1 MPLAA
6 VQNLGSNENSG
17 SLTIAVSPSRA
28 VEVGE
33 FIVITFAQ
41 RDHTITSFADNSS
54 QAGTAN
60 TYTENTSRETADPFC
75 HIYSCQVT
83 RKILASD
90 TITITCNGSG
100 GGKSMCILALTDAN
114 DASQFDVQ
122 ANAFVFNPGTA
133 YASGTTGA
141 TAQADEYAIGVC
153 TFANSIVD
161 AGTIT
166 ADSPWALQFSTV
178 PAGGGSAHG
187 SRVLTATGTYSFTG
201 DWGADPDGDQS
212 GCIAT
217 YRGTSSASSALDG
230 IDVSKFPKPKLRT
243 VA

>member
-1 MPLAA
+1 MPLSA

-17 SLTIAVSPSRA
+17 SLTIADSPSRA
-28 VEVGE
+28 IEVGE

-41 RDHTITSFADNSS
+41 RDHTITSFVDNSS
-54 QAGTAN
+54 EAGTAN
-60 TYTENTSRETADPFC
+60 TYTPDVSRQSADPFC

-83 RKILASD
+83 RKILSSN

-114 DASQFDVQ
+114 DGSQLDQ
-122 ANAFVFNPGTA
+122 SANAFVFNPPST

-153 TFANSIVD
+153 TFANSTLD

-166 ADSPWALQFSTV
+166 ADSPWTLQFSSV

-187 SRVLTATGTYSFTG
+187 SRVLTATGTYAFTG
-201 DWGADPDGDQS
+201 GWGVDPDGDQS

-217 YRGTSSASSALDG
+217 YRGTSSASLALDG
-230 IDVSKFPKPKLRT
+230 IDPSKFPKPKLRT